1 MNQKTPHIQSMF
13 DAIAERYDIMNALL
27 SFGIHNHWNRVLV
40 RMLGS
45 SDHLVDLCA
54 GTGKVA
60 LRYVRAYPKASAT
73 LIDFSQQMLRYVQ
86 LKHPTAPFA
95 YIYEDVS
102 CLSLPSHSQT
112 VLSMAYGLRNLNE
125 PLLALKE
132 GFRVL
137 KPAGILGILEL
148 TAPKKGSIVQFLHA
162 LYLRH
167 VVPFIGKYYAHN
179 HDAYRY
185 LSESIQ
191 KLPSDEILENYFQKA
206 GFAIH
211 KRKKL
216 LLGAATIWILK
227 KPA

>member
-27 SFGIHNHWNRVLV
+27 SLGIHNHWNRVLV
-40 RMLGS
+40 RMLGV

-60 LRYVRAYPKASAT
+60 LQYIRSYPKASAT

-86 LKHPTAPFA
+86 LKHPKAPFT

-112 VLSMAYGLRNLNE
+112 ALSMAYGLRNLKE
-125 PLLALKE
+125 PLLTLKE

-137 KPAGILGILEL
+137 KPAGIFGILEL
-148 TAPKKGSIVQFLHA
+148 TAPKTGSWVQFLHT
-162 LYLRH
+162 LYLKH
-167 VVPFIGKYYAHN
+167 VIPFIGKHYAHN

-191 KLPSDEILENYFQKA
+191 RLPSDEILENYFQEA
-206 GFAIH
+206 GFTIN
-211 KRKKL
+211 KKKKL

-227 KPA
+227 KPV